1 MAIDNVLKLYS
12 ETIRSEF
19 LHYGYWNNP
28 ELIDYDKVT
37 LNEIKNAQNKYIENL
52 SSYIPNNVKTVL
64 DVGCGIGGNTKFLI
78 NKGYNVEALSP
89 DDYQKSILNKK
100 FNGKIIFHHTKFE
113 DYISQNKY
121 DLILE
126 SESACYIKIEKG
138 FKKAKEIL
146 NHGGYLLVSDYFVY
160 FRDETKNPHLK
171 SSHDLNKYLSS
182 AKEYGFK
189 LIKEYDQTEN
199 TMPTLDYAK
208 YFVNRFIN
216 PSLEYGVYSVNKNF
230 PKLSMIFKKLVGS
243 KFNKKKEQLKLIN
256 SNEFRKYRK
265 YMIFLFQKEN
275 I

>member
-19 LHYGYWNNP
+19 LHYGYWNKP
-28 ELIDYDKVT
+28 DLINFDEIT
-37 LNEIKNAQNKYIENL
+37 LNEIKIAQNKYIENL
-52 SSYIPNNVKTVL
+52 SSYIPDNVKKIL

-100 FNGKIIFHHTKFE
+100 LNGNIVFHHTKFE
-113 DYISQNKY
+113 DYISQSKY
-121 DLILE
+121 DLLLE

-138 FKKAKEIL
+138 FKKAREIL
-146 NHGGYLLVSDYFVY
+146 NHNGYLLVSDYFVY

-171 SSHDLNKYLSS
+171 SSHDLKKYLST
-182 AKEYGFK
+182 AEEYGFK

-208 YFVNRFIN
+208 YFVERFIN
-216 PSLEYGVYSVNKNF
+216 PSIEYGVYSVNKNF
-230 PKLSMIFKKLVGS
+230 PMLSMVFKKLIGS
-243 KFNKKKEQLKLIN
+243 KFDKKKEQLKLIN
-256 SNEFRKYRK
+256 SVEFRKYRK
-265 YMIFLFQKEN
+265 YMIFLFQKKN
-275 I
+275 V

>member
-1 MAIDNVLKLYS
+1 MGIDNVLKLYS
-12 ETIRSEF
+12 ETIKSEF
-19 LHYGYWNNP
+19 LHYGYWSNP
-28 ELIDYDKVT
+28 KSINFDKIT
-37 LNEIKNAQNKYIENL
+37 LNEIKTAQNKYIENL
-52 SSYIPNNVKTVL
+52 SSYIPKNVKTIL
-64 DVGCGIGGNTKFLI
+64 DIGCGIGGNTRFLI

-100 FNGKIIFHHTKFE
+100 FKQNIVFHHTKFE
-113 DYISQNKY
+113 DYVSQNKY
-121 DLILE
+121 DLLLE

-138 FKKAKEIL
+138 FKKAREIL
-146 NHGGYLLVSDYFVY
+146 NQDGYLLVSDYFVY
-160 FRDETKNPHLK
+160 FRDESKNPHLK

-182 AKEYGFK
+182 AQKYGFK

-208 YFVNRFIN
+208 YFVERFIN
-216 PSLEYGVYSVNKNF
+216 PSFEYGVYSINKNF

-256 SNEFRKYRK
+256 SSEFRKYRK
-265 YMIFLFQKEN
+265 YMIFLFKRKD